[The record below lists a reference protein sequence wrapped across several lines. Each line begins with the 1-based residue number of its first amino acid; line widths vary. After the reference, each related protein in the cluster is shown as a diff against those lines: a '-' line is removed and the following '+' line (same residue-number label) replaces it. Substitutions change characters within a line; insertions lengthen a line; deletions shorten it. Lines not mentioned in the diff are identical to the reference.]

1 MDDYE
6 MDKWNNEIWI
16 WGGFILCIL
25 EYGFKVKLIND
36 SPNEEQKDY
45 SKWKMIMNAPND
57 SDYKGGSYYINVE
70 FLKIILI

>member
-1 MDDYE
+1 M
-6 MDKWNNEIWI
+6 
-16 WGGFILCIL
+16 CIL